1 MRKTLAFLGMLAAAF
16 VAMPKA
22 HAQVPV
28 IDASNLAQNVREL
41 AQDVIAVEQLK
52 AQLTQLENTY
62 QMFTSLPNL
71 NTIAPGLQ
79 SSSIEN
85 PMPAANALAS
95 LLGGTT
101 APSGAASSYYQQNH
115 IYTPTDTSQATTLST
130 QNANGIANLEGMA
143 STNLAAIQSR
153 LQQIP
158 DLESA
163 LNSATSITQVDAI
176 NGRIMAESQF
186 VQGQQAQAANLQVLA
201 TEQQAS
207 LQQQQQEQFHQD
219 AASFVAEMKAAA
231 AGNGG

>member
-1 MRKTLAFLGMLAAAF
+1 MRKTLAALAILATACLM
-16 VAMPKA
+16 APRA

-28 IDASNLAQNVREL
+28 IDSSNLAQNVQEL

-62 QMFTSLPNL
+62 QMFTTLPNL
-71 NTIAPGLQ
+71 SSIAPGLQ

-85 PMPAANALAS
+85 PMPAANALSS

-101 APSGAASSYYQQNH
+101 TPSGAASTYYQQNH

-143 STNLAAIQSR
+143 STNLGAIQSR

-163 LNSATSITQVDAI
+163 LNSATSITQVNAI

-207 LQQQQQEQFHQD
+207 QIQQGEELQAQEET
-219 AASFVAEMKAAA
+219 AEPSALAAA
-231 AGNGG
+231 DGNQ

>member
-1 MRKTLAFLGMLAAAF
+1 MRKTLAFLGMLTAVF

-28 IDASNLAQNVREL
+28 IDSSNLAQNVQEL

-62 QMFTSLPNL
+62 QMFTTLPNL
-71 NTIAPGLQ
+71 SSIAPGLQ

-85 PMPAANALAS
+85 PMPAANALSS

-101 APSGAASSYYQQNH
+101 TPSGAASSYYQQNH

-130 QNANGIANLEGMA
+130 QNANGIANIEGMA

-158 DLESA
+158 DLESS

-207 LQQQQQEQFHQD
+207 QIQQGEELQAQEE
-219 AASFVAEMKAAA
+219 AAEPSALAAA
-231 AGNGG
+231 DGNE

>member
-85 PMPAANALAS
+85 PMPAANTLAS

-186 VQGQQAQAANLQVLA
+186 VQGQQAQAANLQVLS

-207 LQQQQQEQFHQD
+207 QIQQGEELQAQEE
-219 AASFVAEMKAAA
+219 AAEPSALAAA
-231 AGNGG
+231 DGNE